1 MTFTKSRRLLATLFA
16 SCLVF
21 TAAAGSASAQ
31 PQNNQDGLIN
41 VAVFDVTV
49 IDGDVIVTLNRVLS
63 DNNVAVGV
71 AAQIAAA
78 VCGVKVGPLAVLGQA
93 VDRSGAT
100 DTVCTNNLG
109 TQRVDFVQN

>member
-1 MTFTKSRRLLATLFA
+1 MTFTTSRRLLATLFA

-21 TAAAGSASAQ
+21 TAAAGTASAQ
-31 PQNNQDGLIN
+31 PQNVQDGLIN
-41 VAVFDVTV
+41 VAVYD
-49 IDGDVIVTLNRVLS
+49 IDILTGDITLNRVLS

-71 AAQIAAA
+71 AAQIAAN
-78 VCGVKVGPLAVLGQA
+78 VCGVKVGPVAVLGQA

-100 DTVCTNNLG
+100 RTVCENDLG